1 MQRASSIQQADLHI
15 TRSVAIDIDLEIVAA
30 RPNILQMCRSLVTAK
45 QGRTVHILDVTA
57 GDADARERKAI
68 AAGIEVVNGII
79 GSALGGVRDAEEA
92 DIVLACADEDLI
104 RPPRQAL

>member
-15 TRSVAIDIDLEIVAA
+15 IRSVAIDIDLESVVA
-30 RPNILQMCRSLVTAK
+30 RTEILQMSRSLVAAN
-45 QGRTVHILDVTA
+45 QGRTIHILDVTA

-68 AAGIEVVNGII
+68 AAGIEVVNGI

-92 DIVLACADEDLI
+92 DIVLACAGKDFI